1 MVDNI
6 IIHLHYI
13 RLGDD
18 MDLFF
23 FFSILF
29 PELFP
34 HVFFSFVFGIVFFF
48 VSCFV
53 EAQCFEHL
61 KKKKKIRNTGIKQN
75 TQSDRFCKSIN
86 QFSFFLSHS
95 LCTAIFFFFF
105 LYVLFAQ
112 KACLLHQRSFTFI
125 SLCVLYF
132 AVSMYVS
139 IVL

>member
-1 MVDNI
+1 MI
-6 IIHLHYI
+6 WICS
-13 RLGDD
+13 
-18 MDLFF
+18 F

-95 LCTAIFFFFF
+95 LCTAIFFSFFGFFF
-105 LYVLFAQ
+105 CMFY
-112 KACLLHQRSFTFI
+112 LHKRRVFCTNGLSRSFLCACCI
-125 SLCVLYF
+125 SLFLCMCPLFYE
-132 AVSMYVS
+132 MK
-139 IVL
+139 